1 MKIEHIKKKYPENTR
16 VKNLS
21 MNDDY
26 AVPPN
31 TEGTVLFVDDIGTI
45 HVRWDN
51 GSSLGLIV
59 GEDSFIKLEAPE
71 KSYEVQKTNLKI
83 KSPLMR
89 KETLDPEEHT
99 VEYAVKL
106 SKEDYLSLLYH
117 PLDDREFIK
126 DFNDTMYQDE
136 IGLHHSIIAYSDD
149 YADGILIQSEGYDYA
164 RYQNYIS
171 NVHEFLDGKL
181 YDKTNDLKLEKI
193 KVLVVEPNMKPYV
206 AIIDNE
212 SEVIQSLVG
221 GYMEL
226 VPLSNTAEIICNE
239 DGKLQSL
246 PANRRLGNDILVGR
260 FIIVGN
266 DGSEYFTS
274 LTNDDI
280 KKYQNQFNDVEQI
293 NQNEVAKNMKY
304 EIII

>member
-59 GEDSFIKLEAPE
+59 GEDSFIKLQSPE

-89 KETLDPEEHT
+89 KETLEPEDHS

-106 SKEDYLSLLYH
+106 SKEEYLSLLYH

-126 DFNDTMYQDE
+126 GFNDKMYQDE
-136 IGLHHSIIAYSDD
+136 MGLHHSIIAYTDD
-149 YADGILIQSEGYDYA
+149 YSDGILIQSEGYDYA

-171 NVHEFLDGKL
+171 NVHELLDGNL

-239 DGKLQSL
+239 DGKLQNL

-266 DGSEYFTS
+266 DGSEYFS
-274 LTNDDI
+274 SITNDDI
-280 KKYQNQFNDVEQI
+280 KKYQNKFNDIEQI
-293 NQNEVAKNMKY
+293 NQNEVSKSMKY
-304 EIII
+304 EIIM